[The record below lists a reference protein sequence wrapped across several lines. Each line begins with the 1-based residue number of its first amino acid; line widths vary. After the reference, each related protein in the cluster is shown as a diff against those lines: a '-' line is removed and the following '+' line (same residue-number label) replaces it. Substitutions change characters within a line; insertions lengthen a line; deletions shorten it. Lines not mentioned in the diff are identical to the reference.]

1 MKLNSTLLA
10 LACAAA
16 LAACGGSD
24 NPPPS
29 QDATPP
35 ATSTAPTT
43 PTPVNDPATTPGATT
58 PDGSMPGTTPDAGTD
73 ATTGTTPGATAGTP
87 GADSTAPSSGKPAAE
102 VADCATTIEGNDAM
116 QFNVGSIT
124 VPSSCTEFTINLKHV
139 GQMPVAA
146 MGHNVVISKASD
158 RAGIGADGASAGAAN
173 GYIKEG
179 DERVIAHSDMIGGG
193 QSTSVTFPVSAIQGD
208 GPYEFFCSFPGH
220 WAVMRGSIEVG

>member
-35 ATSTAPTT
+35 TASTAPTT
-43 PTPVNDPATTPGATT
+43 PAPVNDPATTPGATA
-58 PDGSMPGTTPDAGTD
+58 PDSAMPGAATD
-73 ATTGTTPGATAGTP
+73 STTGAARDMTAGTA
-87 GADSTAPSSGKPAAE
+87 GADSTAPASGKPAAD